1 MMTYTI
7 TAQRILDDI
16 EFELAQGAI
25 SKDDLGRAIQAVKQ
39 HQNKL
44 RDEVFQP
51 GQELPQL
58 REIIGRQ
65 FQLNDMLITMLQEM
79 AASMQEMQL
88 KNKRLQ
94 NWQQTAVTPPPT
106 NTVNTITSPDDSIWW
121 DTGEIE
127 TAIAEPLSIKLEAQP
142 TTIPIIGSFVQRFKH
157 SIHELVLFYL
167 QKLAQKQTAVNRTYG
182 RWILHSD
189 ALHHLHQHEIYQLQ
203 LQINALQARL
213 DAHETPPTS

>member
-1 MMTYTI
+1 MTYTI
-7 TAQRILDDI
+7 TNQHILNDI

-25 SKDDLGRAIQAVKQ
+25 SKDDLGRAIQQVKQ

-79 AASMQEMQL
+79 AAATKEMQL
-88 KNKRLQ
+88 QTKRLQ
-94 NWQQTAVTPPPT
+94 QWRQTAVPPT
-106 NTVNTITSPDDSIWW
+106 IPDIKSPVAPPDDSIWR

-127 TAIAEPLSIKLEAQP
+127 SAMAETLAIDLEAQP
-142 TTIPIIGSFVQRFKH
+142 TNIPLVGSFIQRIKLG
-157 SIHELVLFYL
+157 IHALVLFYL
-167 QKLAQKQTAVNRTYG
+167 QKFGEKQTAVNRVYG
-182 RWILHSD
+182 RWALYLD
-189 ALHHLHQHEIYQLQ
+189 ALHHHHQNEIHQLSTQ
-203 LQINALQARL
+203 LAALQDRL
-213 DAHETPPTS
+213 DAANNPPTE

>member
-1 MMTYTI
+1 MSYII
-7 TAQRILDDI
+7 TAQHILDNI

-25 SKDDLGRAIQAVKQ
+25 SKDDLGRAIQEVKQ

-51 GQELPQL
+51 GQELPQM

-79 AASMQEMQL
+79 AAAMQEMQL
-88 KNKRLQ
+88 KTKRLQ
-94 NWQQTAVTPPPT
+94 SWQQTAVTPPT
-106 NTVNTITSPDDSIWW
+106 TSTVNAITPPDDSIWW

-127 TAIAEPLSIKLEAQP
+127 TAMAESLSIKLEVQP
-142 TTIPIIGSFVQRFKH
+142 TTIPLIGSFLQRIKH
-157 SIHELVLFYL
+157 SVHELVLFYL

-182 RWILHSD
+182 RWALHAD
-189 ALHHLHQHEIYQLQ
+189 ALHHLHQNEIHQ
-203 LQINALQARL
+203 LQIQINTLQARL
-213 DAHETPPTS
+213 DAYETPPTS

>member
-1 MMTYTI
+1 MTDTI
-7 TAQRILDDI
+7 TAQHILNTI

-25 SKDDLGRAIQAVKQ
+25 SKDDLGRAIQEIKQ

-44 RDEVFQP
+44 RNEVFQP

-94 NWQQTAVTPPPT
+94 NWQQTAVTSPT
-106 NTVNTITSPDDSIWW
+106 SNTGATTTPPDDSIWW

-127 TAIAEPLSIKLEAQP
+127 TAMAESLSIKLEAQP
-142 TTIPIIGSFVQRFKH
+142 TTIPLIGFFLQRFKH
-157 SIHELVLFYL
+157 SVHELVLFYL
-167 QKLAQKQTAVNRTYG
+167 QKFAQKQTAVNRTYG
-182 RWILHSD
+182 RWTLHSD
-189 ALHHLHQHEIYQLQ
+189 ALHHLHQSEIHQLQ
-203 LQINALQARL
+203 IQINALKARL
-213 DAHETPPTS
+213 DANETPPTS

>member
-1 MMTYTI
+1 MAYTI
-7 TAQRILDDI
+7 TAQHILDDI

-25 SKDDLGRAIQAVKQ
+25 SKDDLGRAIQEVKQ

-79 AASMQEMQL
+79 AASMQEMQQ
-88 KNKRLQ
+88 KTKRLQ
-94 NWQQTAVTPPPT
+94 SWQQTAVTPPTT
-106 NTVNTITSPDDSIWW
+106 NAVNAITPPDDSIWW

-127 TAIAEPLSIKLEAQP
+127 TAMAESLSIKLEVQP
-142 TTIPIIGSFVQRFKH
+142 ASIPLIGSFLQRFKH
-157 SIHELVLFYL
+157 SMHELVLFYL
-167 QKLAQKQTAVNRTYG
+167 QKFAQKQTAVNRTYG
-182 RWILHSD
+182 RWTLHSD
-189 ALHHLHQHEIYQLQ
+189 ALHHLHQSEIHQLKI
-203 LQINALQARL
+203 QINALQARL

>member
-1 MMTYTI
+1 MTYTI
-7 TAQRILDDI
+7 TAQHILDDI

-94 NWQQTAVTPPPT
+94 NWQQTAVIPAPT
-106 NTVNTITSPDDSIWW
+106 NTVNTSIPLDDSIWW

-127 TAIAEPLSIKLEAQP
+127 SAIAESLSIKLEAQP

-167 QKLAQKQTAVNRTYG
+167 QKLAQKQTAVNRIFG
-182 RWILHSD
+182 RWTLHSD
-189 ALHHLHQHEIYQLQ
+189 ALHHLHQNEIHQLQ
-203 LQINALQARL
+203 IQINALQARL
-213 DAHETPPTS
+213 DANETPPTS